1 MAIKKNPWARFEP
14 GRRLQSLALGF
25 ILLDQTGA
33 VALAHLQVAHHPHK
47 RNLIAAGARVQTENI
62 DMKLGRLGVW
72 YSTDKLNGSQQLRDF
87 VRTVENN
94 GYTALWYPEARG
106 YESMSLAAFLLS
118 SSEKLAIGSSIANI
132 YARDSFTAQRAMV
145 SLNALYG
152 GRFILGLGVS
162 HIPMVEGV
170 RGHRYEK
177 PLAAM
182 SAYLDGIN
190 KSASVGEPPPVVVAA
205 LGPKMLALSG
215 AKSRGAVPY
224 NVTAQHTAQ
233 AAAILGPSK
242 WLAVEQKVTSETDP
256 AKARALGRKE
266 LSRYMAL
273 PNYRNSWL
281 RLGFTEAELN
291 DGGSDRFIDAMVL
304 WGDADTIR
312 RGLRAHFTAG
322 ATHVCLQPV
331 HADGDFA
338 ARDRM
343 LV

>member
-1 MAIKKNPWARFEP
+1 
-14 GRRLQSLALGF
+14 
-25 ILLDQTGA
+25 
-33 VALAHLQVAHHPHK
+33 
-47 RNLIAAGARVQTENI
+47 
-62 DMKLGRLGVW
+62 
-72 YSTDKLNGSQQLRDF
+72 LRDF

-94 GYTALWYPEARG
+94 GYSALWYPESRG
-106 YESMSLAAFLLS
+106 YESMSLAAWLLS
-118 SSEKLAIGSSIANI
+118 CSEKLTIGSSIANI

-145 SLNALYG
+145 SLNALCG

-190 KSASVGEPPPVVVAA
+190 KSTPSGEPPPVVVAA

-224 NVTAQHTAQ
+224 NVTPQHTAQ

-242 WLAVEQKVTSETDP
+242 WLAVEQKVTVETDP

-266 LSRYMAL
+266 LSRYMVL

-281 RLGFTEAELN
+281 RQGFTEEELA

-304 WGDADTIR
+304 WGDTDTVR
-312 RGLRAHFTAG
+312 RGLRAHFAAG

-343 LV
+343 LAALADT